1 MVKSSELRWRGTGDR
16 APFGINHYVIGFHT
30 DFGEH
35 AAHQG
40 GLVFAVPVAMREN
53 LWRGVRL
60 VAAYSQL
67 QCHIANLALREHR
80 DARIFSNGLVAEGV
94 GATTFFLISGDA
106 SRRPRAS
113 PACQTPMSSQ
123 L

>member
-80 DARIFSNGLVAEGV
+80 DGLHFLERTCCRGSERYNFLLDLRRRVATPAR
-94 GATTFFLISGDA
+94 
-106 SRRPRAS
+106 
-113 PACQTPMSSQ
+113 
-123 L
+123 